1 MMTNAEIAAALFV
14 SVNTV
19 KAHLKHIYRKLDVD
33 TRRLAA
39 QRARELGLL
48 AGSAGPNLD

>member
-1 MMTNAEIAAALFV
+1 V

-33 TRRLAA
+33 TRRQAA
-39 QRARELGLL
+39 NRARQLGLL
-48 AGSAGPNLD
+48 LEPGGSNRP